1 MAKISIFLK
10 GPYQK
15 DKKGEFIKVNGI
27 KQIDKT
33 KQHTVYVRYQDGR
46 RLDFSA
52 SLKVKTFIKD
62 WDKKELRIRKRNSLP
77 YQKHNGRIDGI
88 IKLLKDYDK
97 DCFEKGYLPSRSDLK
112 NKVIS
117 YDVEGK
123 DVRELELLEFIDEF
137 IDRAKR
143 EPNPNTGK
151 LVSTGTIKSYLG
163 TKSVLKMYHETGKS
177 VDFESITLDWYY
189 DFTEWSNSQNY
200 ALNTLGRHIKTLK
213 TFLNRAVELGLTK
226 NIDFRSRRFMVVS
239 EDADDIYL
247 NNDELSLLYHKDL
260 TKFEKHDIVRDMF
273 LIGCYTG
280 LRISDFNRLKDH
292 NIKKVNNVRMI
303 TIKNKKSGR
312 QVALPIHP
320 VVEQILIKHGGIPSG
335 KVNDTTVNKLIK
347 DVAEWC
353 GIDEVVYKTTTRGN
367 LKVEEKYLK
376 HELVKS
382 HTARRSFCTNAYLN
396 GVDSMDIMALSG
408 HTTEKSF
415 KKYIKVTPE
424 QIAIRMSESP
434 FFKDTSVLL
443 SVVK

>member
-1 MAKISIFLK
+1 MATISFYLK
-10 GPYQK
+10 GPYLK
-15 DKKGEFIKVNGI
+15 NSSNDFIKKDGV
-27 KQIDKT
+27 KQLDST
-33 KQHTVYVRYQDGR
+33 KPHTVYVRYKDGR
-46 RLDFSA
+46 NVDFSA
-52 SLKVKTFIKD
+52 SLKIKTLIEN
-62 WDKKELRIRKRNSLP
+62 WDDSNQRIRKKNKLP
-77 YQKHNGRIDGI
+77 HLKHN
-88 IKLLKDYDK
+88 KLISNVLTWLNDFDN
-97 DCFEKGYLPSRSDLK
+97 DCISKGFKPSYTDVK
-112 NKVIS
+112 NHYNAYYTKG
-117 YDVEGK
+117 EHK
-123 DVRELELLEFIDEF
+123 KKLELFEFIDDF
-137 IDRAKR
+137 ILRAQE

-151 LVSTGTIKSYLG
+151 LVSKGTLTTYTV
-163 TKSVLKMYHETGKS
+163 TKNFLKRYHDEVENIGF
-177 VDFESITLDWYY
+177 DSITLDWYY
-189 DFTEWSNSQNY
+189 DFIDWSNKQGY
-200 ALNTLGRHIKTLK
+200 TINTLGKHIKTLK
-213 TFLNRAVELGLTK
+213 TFLNRAVELGLTN

-247 NNDELSLLYHKDL
+247 NSDELSLLYHKDL
-260 TKFEKHDIVRDMF
+260 TKFEKHDIVRDIF

-320 VVEQILIKHGGIPSG
+320 VVEQILVKHDGIPSG

-353 GIDEVVYKTTTRGN
+353 GIDEVVYKTTTRGK
-367 LKVEEKYLK
+367 LKVDEKYLK

-396 GVDSMDIMALSG
+396 GVDSLDIMALSG